1 MGDDKSNTRRADN
14 EEDRQEEY
22 DDDDDEEELLNL
34 EEAELELEEEHTR
47 VLQAQQAREREQQ
60 SVKSERSIEIAARRQ
75 RLAVRQAELDEAK
88 RLLKQPIT
96 SKPAEPKRQLD
107 FATPFSRNHPDMYAA
122 AIGKPAR
129 RATMSVFDE
138 DDDNVEAELMIRVPM
153 PANFDGS
160 GLSSSSNEPSESVQ
174 VRLAYALDAIVD
186 YIEFMA
192 DFKNVRPSARQFVK
206 LACRFLTGAAAGV
219 YKDLQLIAKQEAE
232 RRGDDAPVLVLWPDV
247 RRALESRFGKPQPGH
262 QLIRIMM
269 ALKQKPG
276 ESVECYTVRFNSL
289 HMELTRQSLA
299 SRDLTVALYI
309 QGLSSLIKEKVEE
322 VVNSIDYFDRED
334 IGVHEARKAITSLHL
349 IAAAR
354 ENHLA
359 SIARQQSHGATPA
372 RSSAPVPSIQSS
384 SNSHHSR
391 GSNGNNNK
399 KNGDNGNRVQVPD
412 LLYSERIAA
421 GLCGKCNSA
430 AHSARDCSSSR
441 NLLPVPR
448 RNGARAN
455 KMEVSECVEDGGE
468 PKKL

>member
-1 MGDDKSNTRRADN
+1 MGDDESKLRRANDEGN
-14 EEDRQEEY
+14 RQEEY
-22 DDDDDEEELLNL
+22 DDDDEEELLNL
-34 EEAELELEEEHTR
+34 EEAEMEVEEEHMK
-47 VLQAQQAREREQQ
+47 VLRAQQAREQEQQ
-60 SVKSERSIEIAARRQ
+60 TLKSERTTEIAARRQ
-75 RLAVRQAELDEAK
+75 RLAERQAELDEAK
-88 RLLKQPIT
+88 RLLNEPLA
-96 SKPAEPKRQLD
+96 SKPAAAKRQLD
-107 FATPFSRNHPDMYAA
+107 FATPFSRNQPDMYTA
-122 AIGKPAR
+122 AINKPAR
-129 RATMSVFDE
+129 RTTMSVFDE
-138 DDDNVEAELMIRVPM
+138 DDDDVEAELMIRVPM
-153 PANFDGS
+153 PDKFDGS
-160 GLSSSSNEPSESVQ
+160 GLSSSSTEPSESVQ

-232 RRGDDAPVLVLWPDV
+232 RRGDDTPILVLWPAV
-247 RRALESRFGKPQPGH
+247 RQALESRFGKPQPGH

-359 SIARQQSHGATPA
+359 SIARQQSHGTTPA
-372 RSSAPVPSIQSS
+372 RSSAPAPSNQSS

-430 AHSARDCSSSR
+430 AHSARDCSSAR

-455 KMEVSECVEDGGE
+455 KMEVSERVEDDDE
-468 PKKL
+468 PKK